1 MGEACLEHSV
11 TFGNSLSAAGPIGIQ
26 SQSHPWYALKV
37 RTGGELSAL
46 AVLQYRGFDPYC
58 PIRKEQRLY
67 SDRKKFVETAFFPG
81 YLFCRFDAQ
90 KKVPI
95 LSSPGVQQIVGIAG
109 APIPIP
115 EEQIRNIQRVI
126 EAGGAATTYLKQ
138 GQRVRVMHGPLAGVE
153 GVMVRDGNG
162 ERLVVSIDLLTR
174 SACLQID
181 VTKICAVD

>member
-1 MGEACLEHSV
+1 MGEACREYSIYSEPCLPYSETSE
-11 TFGNSLSAAGPIGIQ
+11 TLSD
-26 SQSHPWYALKV
+26 SDPWYAIRV

-46 AVLQYRGFDPYC
+46 SVLQYRGFHPYC
-58 PIRKEQRLY
+58 PIQKERRRY
-67 SDRKKFVETAFFPG
+67 SDRMKVIEKPVFPG

-109 APIPIP
+109 SPIAIP

-126 EAGGAATTYLKQ
+126 DAGGFATDYLKQ
-138 GQRVRVMHGPLAGVE
+138 GQRVRVIQGSLSGVE
-153 GVMVRDGNG
+153 GILVRHADG

-174 SACLQID
+174 SACLHID
-181 VTKICAVD
+181 KHSVCAA